1 MNAELEL
8 FWDAT
13 YAIVI
18 SLMEQHPELDPEF
31 VGLDELLL
39 LVEALP
45 GFQDDPAMATERILQ
60 DIIIAWY
67 EEASQP

>member
-1 MNAELEL
+1 MGAELEL

-13 YAIVI
+13 YAIVV
-18 SLMEQHPELDPEF
+18 SLLEHHPDLDPQF
-31 VGLDELLL
+31 VGLDELAE

-60 DIIIAWY
+60 DIFIAWY

>member
-1 MNAELEL
+1 MSAELEL
-8 FWDAT
+8 YWDAT

-18 SLMEQHPELDPEF
+18 SLLAHHPGLDPQY
-31 VGLDELLL
+31 VGLDELAE

-60 DIIIAWY
+60 DIFIAWY
-67 EEASQP
+67 EEAAQP